1 MDTDPNN
8 PTVPPGDA
16 PPPEAPGTPDPAPDA
31 PRSGGNA
38 ILQVA
43 IVLAILSAGTGIT
56 WYLVETG
63 QKAKRKPP
71 ASQARLVDVTTVR
84 LARERVVVPAMG
96 TVVAARTVDLQPRVT
111 GEVVAL
117 SPDCLPGGRFRAGGE
132 IARIDPK
139 DYALAVEDREAECA
153 RLKAVLAQRR
163 SEVLERQAALS
174 QREADVRK
182 AENQIVEAEAA
193 LRLEEGLQAVA
204 KREFELLGE
213 SVKPEDRELVLRQP
227 QLRAAKAAL
236 ATASATKASADAAR
250 QAAAAMVKS
259 AEAAADAAESAA
271 GAAEV
276 TLRKARLDLERTT
289 LRAPF
294 NALVEAKLVDPGSQ
308 VSPTSRVAR
317 LVGTDVYWVEA
328 SVPVDRLKWIRFP
341 AENGKT
347 GSPVRVFDAAAWG
360 DGVHRAGKVLRLTGA
375 LEPEGRMAR
384 VLAAVADPLALTSE
398 NDGRPALLLGSY
410 VRIEIDGGEL
420 QDVIA
425 LERNQ
430 LREGDRVWVMDA
442 EDRLAIR
449 PVTVAVR
456 NRDRVLVTKGLKD
469 GDRVVTTDL
478 ATPVSGMLL
487 RTKAAATVPGQAPAP
502 PAGGEGR

>member
-31 PRSGGNA
+31 PRSGGST

-43 IVLAILSAGTGIT
+43 IVLAILAAGTGIT
-56 WYLVETG
+56 WYLIETG
-63 QKAKRKPP
+63 QRAKRKPP

-117 SPDCLPGGRFRAGGE
+117 SPDCLPGGRFRAGEE

-163 SEVLERQAALS
+163 SEILERQAALA
-174 QREADVRK
+174 QREADARK
-182 AENQIVEAEAA
+182 AENQIVEAEAS

-236 ATASATKASADAAR
+236 ETTRAAKASANAAR
-250 QAAAAMVKS
+250 RAAEAMVKS
-259 AEAAADAAESAA
+259 AEAAAAAAESAA
-271 GAAEV
+271 GAADV
-276 TLRKARLDLERTT
+276 ALRKARLDHERTA

-294 NALVEAKLVDPGSQ
+294 NALIETKLVDPGSQ
-308 VSPTSRVAR
+308 VSPASRVAR
-317 LVGTDVYWVEA
+317 LIGTDTYWVEI

-341 AENGKT
+341 AGNGKT

-360 DGVHRAGKVLRLTGA
+360 DGVHRTGHVLRLAGA
-375 LEPEGRMAR
+375 LESEGRMAR
-384 VLAAVADPLALTSE
+384 VLVTVPDPLALASG

-410 VRIEIDGGEL
+410 VRVEIDGGEL
-420 QDVIA
+420 PDVIA
-425 LERNQ
+425 LDRDQ

-456 NRDRVLVTKGLKD
+456 NRDRVLVTEGLKD
-469 GDRVVTTDL
+469 GDRVVVTDL
-478 ATPVSGMLL
+478 AAPVAGMPL
-487 RTKAAATVPGQAPAP
+487 RTKGTAAAPGPP
-502 PAGGEGR
+502 PGLPAGGKER